1 MSDITILGGGFA
13 GVWAA
18 MSAAAERKATAGQEI
33 TITLVSKEPALTIRP
48 RLYEGAGAEMQVPLA
63 PLMKTIGV
71 ELTIATARDIDVPA
85 RSVIL
90 SDGRIQP
97 YRRLVLATGSRLKR
111 IAVRGADEH
120 CHSVDTFEE
129 AASFDEKLASLP
141 GTATAV
147 VIGASFTGLELA
159 TELRKRMG
167 ERARIV
173 LVDRAERAGIELS
186 PNLRP
191 AIEEALGECRIETRF
206 GRFLERI
213 SADEVLLDDGE
224 RIATDVTVLA
234 TGMEA
239 SPLTKS
245 IPGERDRHGRL
256 MVDPDLKVAG
266 ASDIFA
272 AGDTANVLADDSHEV
287 LMSCQHAMS
296 LGQFAGH
303 NALRDLLSLPTR
315 AFRKEF
321 YATCLDLGPWGAVF
335 TTGWDREV
343 RKRREEGKE
352 MKRQINGQW
361 IYPPS
366 PDLGADAIF
375 KAFSLP
381 PESSSTEP
389 GEVRSV

>member
-1 MSDITILGGGFA
+1 MSDIIILGGGFA

-18 MSAAAERKATAGQEI
+18 MSAAAERKAATGRDI
-33 TITLVSKEPALTIRP
+33 SITLVSKDPCLTIRP
-48 RLYEGAGAEMQVPLA
+48 RLYEGAAGEMRVPLA
-63 PLMKTIGV
+63 PLLKTIGV
-71 ELTIATARDIDVPA
+71 DLTIATARDIDPAA

-90 SDGRIQP
+90 SDGRTLS

-111 IAVRGADEH
+111 IPVRGADEY

-129 AASFDEKLASLP
+129 AARFDERLAGLP
-141 GTATAV
+141 DTATAV

-159 TELRKRMG
+159 TELRARMG
-167 ERARIV
+167 AMARIV
-173 LVDRAERAGIELS
+173 LIDHAERAGIELG
-186 PNLRP
+186 PNLRA

-206 GRFLERI
+206 GRAVERI
-213 SADEVLLDDGE
+213 SASEVMLDDGE
-224 RIATDVTVLA
+224 RIETDVTVLA

-256 MVDPDLKVAG
+256 TVDRDLKATGTNDV
-266 ASDIFA
+266 FA
-272 AGDTANVLADDSHEV
+272 AGDTANVLADDTHEV
-287 LMSCQHAMS
+287 FMSCQHAMP

-303 NALRDLLSLPTR
+303 NALRDLLGLPTR
-315 AFRKEF
+315 VFRKEF
-321 YATCLDLGPWGAVF
+321 YATCLDLGPWGAAF

-343 RKRREEGKE
+343 QKTREEGKE
-352 MKRQINGQW
+352 MKQQINRQW

-375 KAFSLP
+375 EAFGLAS
-381 PESSSTEP
+381 EA
-389 GEVRSV
+389 